1 MEINLKS
8 IKRYLR
14 SAIKETRDVTI
25 NFYTEKF
32 DPIYGWRI
40 GELFEKDI
48 MKEISNIKK
57 GINTKIKDELTLKEL
72 GLLNE
77 ITNEYDV
84 KINETDWRLIRNE
97 FEIRQKLEY
106 EKIYGRQ
113 DFIEVGFNKNSSKGR
128 FNEEE
133 IDNDLEDYEFVN
145 KDFKLITSDVENESK
160 SLGIVGTPKID
171 IRYIDEENSISS
183 LTYIN
188 TQIDLKQ
195 LELLNDKI
203 SKILESQ
210 TKEIIR
216 IEIKSIN
223 NINFLQASFIL

>member
-1 MEINLKS
+1 METHKKILEYYNNT
-8 IKRYLR
+8 Y
-14 SAIKETRDVTI
+14 
-25 NFYTEKF
+25 
-32 DPIYGWRI
+32 DPIYDWRI
-40 GELFEKDI
+40 GKLFEQDI
-48 MKEISNIKK
+48 IKEISNIRN

-77 ITNEYDV
+77 VINQYDD

-106 EKIYGRQ
+106 EEFYGRQ
-113 DFIEVGFNKNSSKGR
+113 DFIEEGLNKNNNGGG

-145 KDFKLITSDVENESK
+145 EDFKLIISDVEYESK
-160 SLGIVGTPKID
+160 RLGIVGTPKID
-171 IRYIDEENSISS
+171 IRYTDEIKSICS

-195 LELLNDKI
+195 LELLNDKV
-203 SKILESQ
+203 SKILKSQ
-210 TKEIIR
+210 TEEIIR